1 MSKVILQ
8 PKASVPFKHSLV
20 CQLPAVSRD
29 RGLSEAIATDFLFEA
44 IQLVTCEV
52 TFSFP
57 VFPPPPP
64 PLLSHIIW
72 FPLLFSQGKIW
83 IKKFQ
88 KKQKWKFKQQPPPSP
103 PLPKKTGTIWL
114 FCTGWPNFGRALFLD
129 NNKQPLSF
137 IGRDYMKKTSYV
149 HRMWL
154 MWHYGDCLWGV
165 WLFLMLL

>member
-57 VFPPPPP
+57 VFPPHQPS
-64 PLLSHIIW
+64 SHISSD
-72 FPLLFSQGKIW
+72 FPSFFLKAKFGL
-83 IKKFQ
+83 KKF

-114 FCTGWPNFGRALFLD
+114 FCTGWPNFGSALFLD

>member
-57 VFPPPPP
+57 VFPPHQPS
-64 PLLSHIIW
+64 SHISSD
-72 FPLLFSQGKIW
+72 FPSFFLKAKFGL
-83 IKKFQ
+83 KKF
-88 KKQKWKFKQQPPPSP
+88 KKQKWKFKQQPPPL
-103 PLPKKTGTIWL
+103 PLAHPFLKRQEPSGCSALGDPTLEVL
-114 FCTGWPNFGRALFLD
+114 FF
-129 NNKQPLSF
+129 
-137 IGRDYMKKTSYV
+137 
-149 HRMWL
+149 
-154 MWHYGDCLWGV
+154 
-165 WLFLMLL
+165 